1 MTDWV
6 ELLLVDGPGAGK
18 RIQRHSDFTTYMHV
32 SYPDLALP
40 TLSFG
45 SPEPTMTFAGPTH
58 TPYRVGH
65 AYGLDRQI
73 VRVGWSSGKP
83 EPDPEEL
90 EYWLRYEPSI
100 KVVAGADA
108 YPFGCDFGIRK
119 NQVAATVQGACRCGW
134 ETEAVP
140 PRRMGEL
147 MELVAAHR
155 KISTATG
162 FGRDAGALEFRSISQ
177 ATRYEACLIRAE
189 AVGISQI
196 RASEIFRK
204 AEAAVY
210 SFDEAIEYVEDRIR
224 RFAMY
229 GYMPLAVRDVLTRR
243 EVDTHQAD
251 PEAILNRPRW
261 MPDPLG
267 RQFAEMSR
275 DRQRS
280 LVTAALAVTDELGGD
295 AAGWPLER
303 ALAAVMPFQE
313 DARV

>member
-1 MTDWV
+1 
-6 ELLLVDGPGAGK
+6 
-18 RIQRHSDFTTYMHV
+18 
-32 SYPDLALP
+32 
-40 TLSFG
+40 
-45 SPEPTMTFAGPTH
+45 
-58 TPYRVGH
+58 
-65 AYGLDRQI
+65 
-73 VRVGWSSGKP
+73 
-83 EPDPEEL
+83 L

-100 KVVAGADA
+100 KVVAGADV
-108 YPFGCDFGIRK
+108 YPFGCDFAIRED
-119 NQVAATVQGACRCGW
+119 QAIATVQGVCRCGW

-140 PRRMGEL
+140 RRRMREL
-147 MELVAAHR
+147 MELVHAHR
-155 KISTATG
+155 KVSMAVG
-162 FGRDAGALEFRSISQ
+162 FGRDAGALEFRSIGQ

-196 RASEIFRK
+196 RASEIFRE

-280 LVTAALAVTDELGGD
+280 LVTAALTVTDELGGD

-303 ALAAVMPFQE
+303 ALAAVMPCKG
-313 DARV
+313 DA

>member
-1 MTDWV
+1 MTDSV
-6 ELLLVDGPGAGK
+6 EILLIDGPGAGK
-18 RIQRHSDFTTYMHV
+18 RVHADPWTSYVHV
-32 SYPDLALP
+32 AYPDIGQLVP
-40 TLSFG
+40 RFG
-45 SPEPTMTFAGPTH
+45 SVDDEMWWSGPTQ
-58 TPYRVGH
+58 TVYRINQFW
-65 AYGLDRQI
+65 GLDRQI
-73 VRVGWSSGKP
+73 IHVGWCSGKAQ
-83 EPDPEEL
+83 PDPEEL
-90 EYWLRYEPSI
+90 EYWIRYEPPV

-108 YPFGCDFGIRK
+108 YPFDCDFGIRED
-119 NQVAATVQGACRCGW
+119 QFRTTIQGACRCGW
-134 ETEAVP
+134 ATEAVP
-140 PRRMGEL
+140 QRRMREL
-147 MELVAAHR
+147 MELVHAHR
-155 KISTATG
+155 KVSMAVG

-210 SFDEAIEYVEDRIR
+210 NFDDAIERLEHRVRL
-224 RFAMY
+224 FTMY
-229 GYMPLAVRDVLTRR
+229 GYMPLAMRDVLTLREIDTRR
-243 EVDTHQAD
+243 ID

-303 ALAAVMPFQE
+303 AIAAVMPFQE